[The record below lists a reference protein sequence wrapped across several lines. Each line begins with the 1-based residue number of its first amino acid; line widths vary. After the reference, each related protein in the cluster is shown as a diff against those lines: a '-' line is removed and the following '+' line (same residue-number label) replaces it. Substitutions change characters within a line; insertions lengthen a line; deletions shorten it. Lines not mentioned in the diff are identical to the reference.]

1 MATSETAPPMVSR
14 SSPPILDRSPS
25 NASSPLSDVEDKDA
39 DADEMDFDLPSPR
52 ATSLAR
58 QRQLEGLDVG
68 SPSLSTG
75 TDGDESMLSDA
86 DVNDSEAE
94 TERLYDTPPKNTTGR
109 DTVYRAPES
118 GVQLFLERRSRAFEP
133 SPSKLQR
140 QIKAHADEADGSDND
155 SLSDADDD
163 DASTA
168 SNEPEQ
174 EAKPD
179 ESRSPSPVRKTSQ
192 PIKQDGVPTA
202 DAEKDEVID
211 TKKRKRS
218 LAAEQLEEEQPL
230 RKRTG
235 SIGVP
240 ERDFSADHTAII
252 DDDVA
257 TPTILTREPSPEEED
272 TGEADT
278 SEPKSKDVPTQS
290 IEDTPQHA
298 RSKSAKRGTT
308 KKRKGRGDNV
318 GMESPMDS
326 PVDGGTPAA
335 DDDGARNAEDE
346 QPETNADEE
355 AELAH
360 KEEELERK
368 KAAWEEL
375 AAIEK
380 QFSNFRE
387 RLYQERLDQLNREE
401 AMLLSPNPTHPEY
414 LAMLSCIDAR
424 RDERIR
430 VSTVELRMR
439 MDLLKRKAV
448 AERAQIMTQY
458 HQGIRSSRERVLED
472 LGREWYEIQH
482 ERRRAA
488 NNIPDFGIRLPA
500 TKKETLRAAVAY
512 NKEVSILAGVAKYQ
526 GFPAAPDIRGARE
539 EEIEGDFE
547 AITPPPPQQ
556 QYVAETPG
564 PVSVQFGVGRGALGP
579 AAEQFLEQTPWA
591 NPNHPAHAMQ
601 RPRDPVGMAP
611 VLYMGPP
618 MGRRHSSQQ
627 FGGGGFTNGEA
638 AAGMMHKSNS
648 GSGHE
653 RVKKMG
659 VEGLKREAI
668 SHAA

>member
-1 MATSETAPPMVSR
+1 MATSETAPPLVSR
-14 SSPPILDRSPS
+14 SSPPVLDGSPS

-58 QRQLEGLDVG
+58 QRQLEGLEVA

-94 TERLYDTPPKNTTGR
+94 TERLYDTPPKNTAGR

-140 QIKAHADEADGSDND
+140 QIKAQADGADDGSDND

-163 DASTA
+163 DVSTA
-168 SNEPEQ
+168 SNELEQ
-174 EAKPD
+174 DAKPV
-179 ESRSPSPVRKTSQ
+179 ESRSPSPVKKASQ
-192 PIKQDGVPTA
+192 PTTLDSAPTA
-202 DAEKDEVID
+202 EVEKDELND
-211 TKKRKRS
+211 TRKRKRS
-218 LAAEQLEEEQPL
+218 SAAEQLEEEQPL

-235 SIGVP
+235 SVVEP
-240 ERDFSADHTAII
+240 ERDFSADNTAII

-257 TPTILTREPSPEEED
+257 TPTVLTREPSPEDED
-272 TGEADT
+272 AGEADN

-290 IEDTPQHA
+290 IEDTPQRA

-308 KKRKGRGDNV
+308 KKRKGRGDGGAV
-318 GMESPMDS
+318 DSPIDS
-326 PVDGGTPAA
+326 PVDAGTPAA
-335 DDDGARNAEDE
+335 DDDGARNVEDE

-355 AELAH
+355 AELAQ
-360 KEEELERK
+360 KEEELVERK

-380 QFSNFRE
+380 QFTNFRE

-401 AMLLSPNPTHPEY
+401 AMLQSPNPTHPEY
-414 LAMLSCIDAR
+414 LAMLACIDAR

-430 VSTVELRMR
+430 VSTIELGMR

-458 HQGIRSSRERVLED
+458 HQGIRASRERVLED

-512 NKEVSILAGVAKYQ
+512 NKEVSILSGVAKYQ
-526 GFPAAPDIRGARE
+526 GFPAAPDIRGARD

-547 AITPPPPQQ
+547 AITSLQQPPPPQQ
-556 QYVAETPG
+556 QFLGETPA
-564 PVSVQFGVGRGALGP
+564 PVSVQFGVGRGALGS

-611 VLYMGPP
+611 VLYAGPGG

-627 FGGGGFTNGEA
+627 FG
-638 AAGMMHKSNS
+638 
-648 GSGHE
+648 
-653 RVKKMG
+653 
-659 VEGLKREAI
+659 
-668 SHAA
+668 